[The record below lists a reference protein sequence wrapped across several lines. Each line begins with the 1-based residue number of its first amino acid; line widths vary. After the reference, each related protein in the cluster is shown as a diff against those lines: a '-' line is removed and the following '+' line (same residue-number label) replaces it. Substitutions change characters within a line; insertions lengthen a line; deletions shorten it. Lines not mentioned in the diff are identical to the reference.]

1 VSELLVETIP
11 TTSREQWLK
20 VRGRD
25 VTASDIAALF
35 GVHPNKSALQVFLQK
50 TGQKTDHI
58 DTKVLRRGRIL
69 EPAVPLAIQEDYPA
83 WRFRKLDVYLRAP
96 ALRIGGTPDYARVQ
110 DVIDGIA
117 QPEEPVEMKTA
128 SVDIYERDWKDGPPL
143 YHQLQVLT
151 QAKLMGVS
159 RGWLAVLVDNF
170 SKDLELHEIR
180 VVESAWQ
187 KIVTRVAE
195 FWADVEASKMPEP
208 DYRVDG
214 DVIDDLY
221 PPRPGSS
228 LDLSADNLLPDIL
241 DERDKLKAQEKAIRQ
256 RIESIDAEIV
266 HKLRGAELGHR
277 PGWHITNKLQSRAGY
292 TVAPTTFSVLRV
304 KRLKIGK
311 EAA

>member
-195 FWADVEASKMPEP
+195 FWADVEASKMQGG
-208 DYRVDG
+208 R
-214 DVIDDLY
+214 IAKWH
-221 PPRPGSS
+221 R
-228 LDLSADNLLPDIL
+228 
-241 DERDKLKAQEKAIRQ
+241 KLWTR
-256 RIESIDAEIV
+256 R
-266 HKLRGAELGHR
+266 RG
-277 PGWHITNKLQSRAGY
+277 NSRRTARR
-292 TVAPTTFSVLRV
+292 S
-304 KRLKIGK
+304 
-311 EAA
+311 